1 MCLDVVL
8 SFVIAVIWALW
19 VCGGCNFHQIGK
31 FFSHS
36 FFNYRSFLLFNYM
49 LFLIFSPWTMYI
61 KQLEVVY
68 QLTHALLKFF
78 RSFSSCVSFCRFS
91 WFSSSGILF
100 GFNIWSAFNHSVFI
114 FDIIFI
120 LKKNCLGLFFY
131 IPFSPSFFENVN

>member
-1 MCLDVVL
+1 MKSSSQPFTSATPVLKDVALLICIVSSEKYGVICIYFHVYILYVVSLVDFKVISIPLVLSNLINMCLDVVL

-49 LFLIFSPWTMYI
+49 LFLIFSSWTMYI

-68 QLTHALLKFF
+68 QLTHTLLECF
-78 RSFSSCVSFCRFS
+78 
-91 WFSSSGILF
+91 
-100 GFNIWSAFNHSVFI
+100 
-114 FDIIFI
+114 
-120 LKKNCLGLFFY
+120 
-131 IPFSPSFFENVN
+131 